1 MPRHRVA
8 TGSIKIGFFDTPAV
22 PTKEGALA
30 GFDREIALIVA
41 QAMKGAGRSRDVLAE
56 QLSLLLADV
65 VSKPMLDAYA
75 SKARDTH
82 NISAARLLAL
92 VAVTGRFDLLD
103 SLARRIG
110 AGVLVG
116 EELTTARLGHL
127 KAERTKLDREI
138 RELDARVKPIK
149 RGVVA

>member
-1 MPRHRVA
+1 MARHRVA
-8 TGSIKIGFFDTPAV
+8 TSAINIGFFDTPAV

-30 GFDREIALIVA
+30 GFDRDIAIVVA
-41 QAMKGAGRSRDVLAE
+41 QAMKGSGRSRDLLAE
-56 QLSLLLADV
+56 QLSLLLAEV

-127 KAERTKLDREI
+127 KAQRTKLDREI
-138 RELDARVKPIK
+138 RALGDRVKPIK
-149 RGVVA
+149 RGVEA